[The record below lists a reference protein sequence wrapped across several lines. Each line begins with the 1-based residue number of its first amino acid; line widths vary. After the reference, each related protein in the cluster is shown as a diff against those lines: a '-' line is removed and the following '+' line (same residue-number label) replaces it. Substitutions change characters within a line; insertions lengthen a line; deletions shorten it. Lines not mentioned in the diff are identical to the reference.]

1 MCQPALQSVHPPGSS
16 RASSREPRSEIPG
29 ATRPLPG
36 TSSSSLRARSPKP
49 TAANSSLRHGS
60 VRCSNG
66 QVHHSRSVGRP
77 RDRCLRP
84 QKQRSSAELS
94 GADGSSWTAVG
105 WRKQT
110 KSKRKIQIGAQL
122 LASGRSWARACSWD
136 LAKFTGQG
144 LAREPEGTR
153 PRRGG
158 VTRNLFDAMVYCAC
172 VHTMPIPG
180 PNTRTG
186 VRGRF

>member
-77 RDRCLRP
+77 RDRCLGP

-153 PRRGG
+153 LRRGG
-158 VTRNLFDAMVYCAC
+158 VTRNLFNAMVYCAC